1 MKRKGNNKRPDG
13 SRPLNDRANIVNK
26 IFGQFKEA
34 ARERMKEDMGVK
46 ILRTLPYVLFFY
58 FVEKGSWLYRHCR
71 GNTAVEKVITMLM
84 NYQYAFR
91 RPLPSLHPVDMAAG
105 FAGAAALYVFLLYR
119 KNNAKKFRQGEEY
132 GSARWGTPKDIAP
145 FIDPVFENNIL
156 LTKTER
162 LTMSSRPKNP
172 KYARNK
178 NVIVIGGSGSGK
190 TRGYVKPNL
199 MQCESS
205 TYPVSFVVTDP
216 KGTVLDEVGTLLVR
230 RGEYVIKTLNT
241 INFRKS
247 MRYNPFHYIRSE
259 KDILKL
265 VNTIMVNTK
274 GEGEKSSED
283 FWTKAERLLYCALIG
298 YIWYEAPEEEQNFS
312 TLLEFINA
320 SETRE
325 EDETFKN
332 AVDLLFEELEDE
344 EPEHFAVRQ
353 YKRFTLAAGKTAK
366 SILISCGAR
375 LAPFDIAEIRDLM
388 SYDEMELDTIGDRKT
403 ALFVIISDTDDTFNF
418 IVAMMYTQLFNLL
431 CDKADDVYGGRLPCH
446 VRLLLD
452 EFANIGQIPKF
463 DKLIATIR
471 SREISASIILQS
483 QSQLKT
489 IYKDASETIIGN
501 CDSMLFLGGKEG
513 STLKELSETLGKET
527 IDLYNTSDTR
537 GQSRSYGLNYQ
548 KTGKELMSRD
558 ELAVMDGEKCILQ
571 LRGVRPFLSDK
582 FDITKHKNYKYL
594 ADSDKKNT
602 FDIEKYMNRKLSLPV
617 DAPFETF
624 EYDGDQE
631 EQTEESA

>member
-1 MKRKGNNKRPDG
+1 MKRKGNDKGPNG
-13 SRPLNDRANIVNK
+13 SRPLNNRANIVKK
-26 IFGQFKEA
+26 IFGRFREA
-34 ARERMKEDMGVK
+34 ARERIKEDMGVM

-71 GNTAVEKVITMLM
+71 GNTAVEKAITMLM
-84 NYQYAFR
+84 NFQYAFR
-91 RPLPSLHPVDMAAG
+91 SPLPSLHPTDMAAG
-105 FAGAAALYVFLLYR
+105 LAGAAALYAFLLYR

-199 MQCESS
+199 MQCESA

-230 RGEYVIKTLNT
+230 RGGYAIKTLNT

-332 AVDLLFEELEDE
+332 AVDLLFEELEEE

-353 YKRFTLAAGKTAK
+353 YKRFKLAAGAATMGEQ
-366 SILISCGAR
+366 SNQLH
-375 LAPFDIAEIRDLM
+375 
-388 SYDEMELDTIGDRKT
+388 IGNGW
-403 ALFVIISDTDDTFNF
+403 ISD
-418 IVAMMYTQLFNLL
+418 MQL
-431 CDKADDVYGGRLPCH
+431 
-446 VRLLLD
+446 
-452 EFANIGQIPKF
+452 
-463 DKLIATIR
+463 
-471 SREISASIILQS
+471 
-483 QSQLKT
+483 
-489 IYKDASETIIGN
+489 
-501 CDSMLFLGGKEG
+501 
-513 STLKELSETLGKET
+513 
-527 IDLYNTSDTR
+527 
-537 GQSRSYGLNYQ
+537 
-548 KTGKELMSRD
+548 
-558 ELAVMDGEKCILQ
+558 
-571 LRGVRPFLSDK
+571 LRRFS
-582 FDITKHKNYKYL
+582 FY
-594 ADSDKKNT
+594 
-602 FDIEKYMNRKLSLPV
+602 
-617 DAPFETF
+617 
-624 EYDGDQE
+624 
-631 EQTEESA
+631 